1 MKTSDFL
8 IKNLGEGVDT
18 NLKLSSGLAEL
29 GILGGER
36 SVLRL
41 VEQDLGKGLI
51 GERAAHDKGR
61 VTGGTSQVDETALSQ
76 QNNTSAALHVEA
88 IDLWLNRNGL
98 DGVCLEPGNINFAIE
113 VTNVYQILA
122 KRLCDSYLG
131 TRTANDSII
140 LHDLKVLRG
149 QDICATGGGNKDL
162 TLGCGLFH
170 GGNLVSG
177 DSSLESIDRI
187 NLSDDNTST
196 ERTEGVGTA
205 LSNITVTGNN
215 SGLSGDHDIGSTLD
229 TIEERFAASVKI
241 IEFRLGNRVVDVD

>member
-8 IKNLGEGVDT
+8 IKNLGESIDT
-18 NLKLSSGLAEL
+18 NLKLASGLAEL
-29 GILGGER
+29 GILGGEC

-51 GERAAHDKGR
+51 GKRAAHDKGR

-76 QNNTSAALHVEA
+76 QNNTPAALHVEA
-88 IDLWLNRNGL
+88 IDLWLDRNGL

-122 KRLCDSYLG
+122 KCLCDSYVE

-162 TLGCGLFH
+162 TLGSGLFH
-170 GGNLVSG
+170 GGNLESG

-205 LSNITVTGNN
+205 LSNVTIAGNN
-215 SGLSGDHDIGSTLD
+215 SSLSSNHDIGSTLD

-241 IEFRLGNRVVDVD
+241 IELGLGNRVVDVD